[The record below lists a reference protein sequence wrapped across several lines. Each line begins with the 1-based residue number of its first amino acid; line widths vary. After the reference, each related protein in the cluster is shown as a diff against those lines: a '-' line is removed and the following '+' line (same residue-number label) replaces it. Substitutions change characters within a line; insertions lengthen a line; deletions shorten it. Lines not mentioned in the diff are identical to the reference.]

1 MAGKRKRVSRGTEP
15 INNSAEDL
23 AAIAG
28 LLREYFLKSGGRVV
42 SHAISERLV
51 RGSPIY
57 LTINMTTY
65 TNLGQAGAM
74 GDRAR
79 SNRNKFIG
87 KAPAQPKKARRRQ
100 P

>member
-1 MAGKRKRVSRGTEP
+1 MAGKRRRVSRGTEP
-15 INNSAEDL
+15 INNSAEE
-23 AAIAG
+23 AIAG

-79 SNRNKFIG
+79 SNRNKFIR